1 MVCFANNYGFLW
13 VLASLA
19 SVVGLASLVSLARV
33 QRSVVCSSRRSLSG
47 VLTSAIIIGEMR

>member
-13 VLASLA
+13 VLASL
-19 SVVGLASLVSLARV
+19 VGLASLVSLARV
-33 QRSVVCSSRRSLSG
+33 QRSVMCSSRRSLSG